1 MPVCSSSYI
10 CTIETNS
17 LLMGIFIIIHY
28 YYSLFFMNSSLWNI
42 FICLYLYILY
52 PSIFLTSLCITLSYM
67 WHSWNGNSWK
77 WDCWSKGHAPFTD
90 CYIIPNWL
98 SEILLLILI
107 SINNMPVY
115 LCWSE
120 FCQSINF
127 SNFLV
132 L

>member
-1 MPVCSSSYI
+1 MPVCISSYI

-17 LLMGIFIIIHY
+17 LLIGIFIIIHY
-28 YYSLFFMNSSLWNI
+28 YYRLFFMNSSSWNI
-42 FICLYLYILY
+42 FTCLYLISFYIFD
-52 PSIFLTSLCITLSYM
+52 IFMHTSFL
-67 WHSWNGNSWK
+67 HVAFSWNGISWK
-77 WDCWSKGHAPFTD
+77 WDCWSKECAPFTD
-90 CYIIPNWL
+90 CYIIPNWF

-107 SINNMPVY
+107 SINSMLVY
-115 LCWSE
+115 FCWSE